1 MKKILL
7 VIIVLSFGQICPAT
21 PPVERLSLPTAI
33 EYAEKNNADF
43 QSSKIDVNIAKNNV
57 KSANQL
63 RNPEINT
70 FFNFG
75 KAGHGNP
82 QQIGVSETIEIAK
95 RGARKKLAKSN
106 LELAKNNVEYNRF
119 NLKMDVREAYIDLVT
134 AKSILNSL
142 ESQQKLLE
150 ELVVIA
156 KKRVA
161 AGAAPEMDVIQAEI
175 ALNQMVTQV
184 NTAKVNVKSAMYDF
198 NKVLNPN
205 NPSDIKYDSIDS
217 EFTSKNNFIGLL
229 TPSPK
234 EQLPSFESISQNS
247 LNNRFDLRIAKQ
259 QVDVAQK
266 NLVVV
271 ARQRVPDLEVGG
283 GYAFQNKHLSE
294 DGTYKNGAYLGV
306 NLTNI
311 PIFYSYRP
319 EIKNAKLEVE
329 KADLNYISTRNKALN
344 DLNSAYEKF
353 VTAKLNLNYYNDK
366 LLKSSDEMI
375 KISKRSYE
383 VGKSNLTTL
392 IVMEQSYRSII
403 VGYTYAL
410 SEYYNCWIDFLREV
424 NTEEFR
430 LNDESV

>member
-1 MKKILL
+1 M
-7 VIIVLSFGQICPAT
+7 
-21 PPVERLSLPTAI
+21 
-33 EYAEKNNADF
+33 
-43 QSSKIDVNIAKNNV
+43 
-57 KSANQL
+57 
-63 RNPEINT
+63 
-70 FFNFG
+70 
-75 KAGHGNP
+75 
-82 QQIGVSETIEIAK
+82 
-95 RGARKKLAKSN
+95 
-106 LELAKNNVEYNRF
+106 
-119 NLKMDVREAYIDLVT
+119 
-134 AKSILNSL
+134 
-142 ESQQKLLE
+142 
-150 ELVVIA
+150 
-156 KKRVA
+156 
-161 AGAAPEMDVIQAEI
+161 
-175 ALNQMVTQV
+175 
-184 NTAKVNVKSAMYDF
+184 
-198 NKVLNPN
+198 
-205 NPSDIKYDSIDS
+205 
-217 EFTSKNNFIGLL
+217 
-229 TPSPK
+229 
-234 EQLPSFESISQNS
+234 PSFESISQNS

-329 KADLNYISTRNKALN
+329 KADLNYVSVRNKALN

>member
-1 MKKILL
+1 MFLKPLKLL
-7 VIIVLSFGQICPAT
+7 
-21 PPVERLSLPTAI
+21 
-33 EYAEKNNADF
+33 
-43 QSSKIDVNIAKNNV
+43 
-57 KSANQL
+57 
-63 RNPEINT
+63 
-70 FFNFG
+70 
-75 KAGHGNP
+75 
-82 QQIGVSETIEIAK
+82 SEELE
-95 RGARKKLAKSN
+95 KKLAKSN
-106 LELAKNNVEYNRF
+106 LELTKDNVDYNKF
-119 NLKMDVREAYIDLVT
+119 NLKMDVREAYIDLVA

-175 ALNQMVTQV
+175 ALNQMITQV

-198 NKVLNPN
+198 NKVLNPS
-205 NPSDIKYDSIDS
+205 NPSGIKYDSIDS
-217 EFTSKNNFIGLL
+217 EFTNKNNFIGLL

-234 EQLPSFESISQNS
+234 EPLPSFESISKNS

-259 QVDVAQK
+259 QVDIAKK

-311 PIFYSYRP
+311 PVFYSYRP

-329 KADLNYISTRNKALN
+329 KADLNYVSVRNKALN

-410 SEYYNCWIDFLREV
+410 SEYYNCWIDF
-424 NTEEFR
+424 
-430 LNDESV
+430 